1 MNPIQNR
8 VAAKALFFGVATL
21 GVLFPANAADVQ
33 WHVVTDHLPVT
44 KFTLSPVGPTT
55 TNIISFV
62 APTDGDFYANS
73 CFASVANGEPA
84 MAVDAVFLTV
94 KVTFSAPLTNIA
106 CPLVVLPVSGVDG
119 QFGPL
124 RAGNWAFTILTNS
137 YFFSVAEAPLS
148 LSIKALTNSSLLQVS
163 WPVSGEP
170 FAVEF
175 SDSLS
180 SINWQTVT
188 NTPIVSNGQNILEIG
203 RGPGSRFYRL
213 LRLAL

>member
-1 MNPIQNR
+1 MNPIQKR
-8 VAAKALFFGVATL
+8 VSVMALLFAVAALSALFTAAG
-21 GVLFPANAADVQ
+21 ADVQ
-33 WHVVTDHLPVT
+33 WHVVTYHLPVT
-44 KFTLSPVGPTT
+44 NFTLNPVEPTT

-73 CFASVANGEPA
+73 CFASVANGEPGIT
-84 MAVDAVFLTV
+84 VDGVFLAV

-119 QFGPL
+119 EFGPL

-137 YFFSVAEAPLS
+137 YLFSVAEAPLS
-148 LSIKALTNSSLLQVS
+148 LSIKRLTNSSLLQVS

-170 FAVEF
+170 FALEF

-180 SINWQTVT
+180 SGNWQTVT
-188 NTPIVSNGQNILEIG
+188 NTPIVSNGQNVLEIG

-213 LRLAL
+213 LRLTQ

>member
-1 MNPIQNR
+1 M
-8 VAAKALFFGVATL
+8 ALLFGIATL
-21 GVLFPANAADVQ
+21 GVLFTANATDVQ
-33 WHVVTDHLPVT
+33 WHVVMDHSPVT
-44 KFTLSPVGPTT
+44 NFTLSPVEPTT

-62 APTDGDFYANS
+62 ASTDGEFYANS

-84 MAVDAVFLTV
+84 ITVDAVFLTV

-124 RAGNWAFTILTNS
+124 RAGKWSFTILTNS
-137 YFFSVAEAPLS
+137 YFFSVEEAPLS
-148 LSIKALTNSSLLQVS
+148 LSIKTLTNSSLSQVS

-170 FAVEF
+170 FALEF

-180 SINWQTVT
+180 SVNWQTVT
-188 NTPIVSNGQNILEIG
+188 NTPIVSKGQNILEIG
-203 RGPGSRFYRL
+203 RSPGSRFYRL
-213 LRLAL
+213 LRSAQ